1 MRKDEEMSFIE
12 KKLWIYYQGRSRQ
25 IIVTKYYRKSV
36 SISRYESIIS
46 REEYEKKYYAPV
58 LVNSGAGIISGT
70 IGSVSGIIGELSV
83 SGERGL
89 RELSHIE
96 KSHEP
101 EESGILSVITG
112 SSIGR
117 IGGETVVQLGS
128 IKSIVVD

>member
-1 MRKDEEMSFIE
+1 MDLLPRTSASDNRDKI
-12 KKLWIYYQGRSRQ
+12 LQ
-25 IIVTKYYRKSV
+25 KSV

-46 REEYEKKYYAPV
+46 REEYEKKYYVPI

-70 IGSVSGIIGELSV
+70 IRSVSGIIGELPV
-83 SGERGL
+83 SGEGGPRGL
-89 RELSHIE
+89 SHTE

-117 IGGETVVQLGS
+117 TGGEIVVQLES
-128 IKSIVVD
+128 IRSRVVD